1 MFNLY
6 QLVTGA
12 QGGQGLEN
20 LAQQFGLS
28 RDQADGA
35 VRALVPA
42 LSTAFMAKAAQPGG
56 LGAIAGAMGDDQHRQ
71 AYADPGAAQQPGTQQ
86 KGSDVAGSIFGDN
99 AIVEQVVAQAARF
112 TGLPEATLRAMLP
125 VIVSLVMGGA
135 ATALHNGG
143 MGGMLGQLAHG
154 GIGGIFGQF
163 GGAATGQGAPGNTG
177 GAGSFAGM
185 VGNIMNSF
193 LGGAHPANPQEP
205 VPPTTHPARR
215 RAVPACHQRPTPRR
229 RQRPGREPAADG
241 PGRPRHVRQD
251 VPGRRARLARPAGRS
266 RRQDRR
272 QPRGKRM
279 KGATR

>member
-1 MFNLY
+1 M
-6 QLVTGA
+6 
-12 QGGQGLEN
+12 
-20 LAQQFGLS
+20 
-28 RDQADGA
+28 
-35 VRALVPA
+35 
-42 LSTAFMAKAAQPGG
+42 
-56 LGAIAGAMGDDQHRQ
+56 
-71 AYADPGAAQQPGTQQ
+71 
-86 KGSDVAGSIFGDN
+86 
-99 AIVEQVVAQAARF
+99 VAQAARF

-205 VPPTTHPARR
+205 VPPTTHPGAQTGKCRRATSGRR
-215 RAVPACHQRPTPRR
+215 RDG

-241 PGRPRHVRQD
+241 AGRPRHVRQD
-251 VPGRRARLARPAGRS
+251 VPGGRAFFARPAGRS

-272 QPRGKRM
+272 QPRGKAM
-279 KGATR
+279 KGAKR